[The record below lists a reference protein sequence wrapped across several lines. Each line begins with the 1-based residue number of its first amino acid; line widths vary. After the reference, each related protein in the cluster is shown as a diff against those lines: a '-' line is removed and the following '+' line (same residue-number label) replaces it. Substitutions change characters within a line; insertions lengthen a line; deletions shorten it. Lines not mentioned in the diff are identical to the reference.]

1 MPARTPFH
9 LRLCRAAAALLGAA
23 ALLAVLPACRPAAP
37 AGTPENPFRLTYSI
51 FFPSMHLQAQ
61 AAARWAA
68 DIEERTGRRVKIDIY
83 AFGSLTKP
91 EQCWQGVLSG
101 ISDIGMSCFSYTPGR
116 FPLLE
121 ALDLP
126 LGWPDGLSATRI
138 ATELARRY
146 DPAETR
152 GAKLLL
158 VHAHGPGILATK
170 EPVRRLDDLRDMRIR
185 GTGLSAA
192 IVSHLGATP
201 VGMPQSETY
210 DALQKGVAEG
220 TFCPVETLKGWKQAE
235 TIRYVTDAS
244 AIGYTTAMFVAFN
257 RDSWDRLPDDIR
269 QTILDVTDEYVD
281 RHGLAWNQAD
291 RDGWAFVQELHRE
304 VLTLDLAEEAR
315 WQAALAPILDDYVAR
330 AEARGLPGRAFLDD
344 ARRMIAEARAA
355 RAAAAPAPQ
364 ETAP

>member
-1 MPARTPFH
+1 MRPVPHTFLP
-9 LRLCRAAAALLGAA
+9 RAAAGL
-23 ALLAVLPACRPAAP
+23 LLATAVLLAAPACRPAAP
-37 AGTPENPFRLTYSI
+37 VGTPENPIRLTYSI

-61 AAARWAA
+61 TAARWAA
-68 DIEERTGRRVKIDIY
+68 DIEERTGHRVQIDIY

-138 ATELARRY
+138 ATALARRY

-170 EPVRRLDDLRDMRIR
+170 APVRNLEDLRNLRIR

-192 IVSHLGATP
+192 IVSRLGATP

-257 RDSWDRLPDDIR
+257 RDSWERLPDDIR

-281 RHGLAWNQAD
+281 QHGLAWNQAD
-291 RDGWAFVQELHRE
+291 RDGWDFVHELRRE
-304 VLTLDLAEEAR
+304 VLTLDPAEEAR

-344 ARRMIAEARAA
+344 ARQMIAEARAERT
-355 RAAAAPAPQ
+355 RAAAA
-364 ETAP
+364 TAPSEAAP